1 MWSSVCVSR
10 VTDGV
15 RTYLQTCPLFVPA
28 AGGTRYWKRAG
39 ASGKGLDSL
48 EVEMTSY
55 VLLALLSGPSMP
67 GFDLEYSSAIVR
79 WLTQQQNPFGGFSS
93 TQVSYT
99 TYTFNLKGGGTL
111 NLC

>member
-1 MWSSVCVSR
+1 MACVHWDICR
-10 VTDGV
+10 
-15 RTYLQTCPLFVPA
+15 RILYLVLYLSWL
-28 AGGTRYWKRAG
+28 AGGTHHWKRAG

-67 GFDLEYSSAIVR
+67 GFDLEYSSGIVR

-93 TQVSYT
+93 TQVS
-99 TYTFNLKGGGTL
+99 
-111 NLC
+111 

>member
-1 MWSSVCVSR
+1 MWSSVCVCEPCDRWRAHISAD
-10 VTDGV
+10 VSLFGA
-15 RTYLQTCPLFVPA
+15 LFVPA
-28 AGGTRYWKRAG
+28 AGGTRHWKRAG

-99 TYTFNLKGGGTL
+99 T
-111 NLC
+111 